1 MKRNGAIAATLTI
14 AALGLLADGALA
26 QSGAPAQPPQ
36 MRQVQPGAAPATA
49 RPPAAPAPQ
58 AQPATNAPSY
68 GGGGSGGGDDS
79 GGTTAPVYRI
89 TGVELMRS
97 TLAPPLDVIRVWGV
111 STTEGWDSP
120 TLVPITRGP
129 SGDGMLDLL
138 MVADSPG
145 RAMSPTP
152 FGALEAIFVVES
164 GHPYRGIR
172 VRSATN
178 SVSLT
183 RLPGAIQVAA
193 PTQDCA
199 QCVGKMFV
207 AKGASAPAGVAA
219 TDIVR
224 EEDLPANLR
233 VVRPNDGIASIDS
246 NPNRLSLMLGDD
258 GRIVLAVWD

>member
-1 MKRNGAIAATLTI
+1 MKRYGAVAATLTA
-14 AALGLLADGALA
+14 AALGLVAGGALA

-49 RPPAAPAPQ
+49 RPAAAPSQPAAS
-58 AQPATNAPSY
+58 APSY
-68 GGGGSGGGDDS
+68 GGGGGSDDS
-79 GGTTAPVYRI
+79 SGTTAPVYRI

-97 TLAPPLDVIRVWGV
+97 TMSPPLDVIRVWGV
-111 STTEGWDSP
+111 STTDGWDTP
-120 TLVPITRGP
+120 TLVPLTRGP
-129 SGDGMLDLL
+129 SADGMLDLL

-145 RAMSPTP
+145 RAISPTP

-183 RLPGAIQVAA
+183 KLPGAIQVAA
-193 PTQDCA
+193 PTQDCT
-199 QCVGKMFV
+199 QCVGKVFV
-207 AKGASAPAGVAA
+207 ARGAAAPAGAAA

-224 EEDLPANLR
+224 EEDLPATLR